1 MADRWSSRC
10 SERRQCSRV
19 PSPSKP
25 PLGGLGS
32 GGSRLRSLDVSPGNP
47 PGTCSPLPV
56 VCGEESSRAVGAK
69 QLEDLG
75 RPLVGRLD
83 VEDKRPRAYLEARRR
98 LGPAGKAPPVGGGKG
113 DAPVVKDPPPK
124 KGQKGAKG
132 SKGEEKG
139 APAREGS
146 QA

>member
-1 MADRWSSRC
+1 M
-10 SERRQCSRV
+10 
-19 PSPSKP
+19 
-25 PLGGLGS
+25 
-32 GGSRLRSLDVSPGNP
+32 
-47 PGTCSPLPV
+47 
-56 VCGEESSRAVGAK
+56 GAK

-113 DAPVVKDPPPK
+113 DAPVVKDPPQRKGRRGQRAPK
-124 KGQKGAKG
+124 ERRKELPQGRR
-132 SKGEEKG
+132 EE
-139 APAREGS
+139 S